1 MTTGTLFW
9 ALALALV
16 LATLATLV
24 VPLLRARPPRER
36 PADADAS
43 AAVYRDQKHEL
54 DADLASGAISAD
66 ERDATG
72 AELVSRLG
80 AELAAEAPAPVAPA
94 SRAPWITAIVIVA
107 LVPAAALLAYL
118 ALGRPDAL
126 DADVARKRFS
136 DAEIVAMVERL
147 AQRMKENPSD
157 AQGWLLLGRSW
168 NALQRYDDAAKAYG
182 EAAARLPGN
191 ADVLADWADTLGMTQ
206 GRKLAGRPTEL
217 IAQALAIDPQHPKSL
232 ALAASAAMERG
243 DDKAAVAY
251 WRRLLAVLP
260 PGSEDAQGVRETIA
274 QLEGGS
280 AVTPPATAPVPA
292 PASSPAQPAAPASA
306 ASRVAGRVVV
316 APALASRVP
325 PDATLFVFARAPQGS
340 RMPLAIVRR
349 SARDLPFDFAL
360 DDSMAMSPAARLSG
374 ASSVVVEARIS
385 ASGTATPSPGDL
397 VGQSAAVAPGTSGI
411 VVTIERV
418 VQ

>member
-9 ALALALV
+9 GLALALV

-80 AELAAEAPAPVAPA
+80 AELAAEAPAPAAPA

-126 DADVARKRFS
+126 DADIARKRFS

-157 AQGWLLLGRSW
+157 PQGWLLLGRSW

-274 QLEGGS
+274 QLEGGT
-280 AVTPPATAPVPA
+280 AGAPPAPGPA
-292 PASSPAQPAAPASA
+292 PASLPAQPAAPASA

-340 RMPLAIVRR
+340 RMPLAVVRR
-349 SARDLPFDFAL
+349 SARDLPLDFAL

-397 VGQSAAVAPGTSGI
+397 VGQSAPVAPGTSGI